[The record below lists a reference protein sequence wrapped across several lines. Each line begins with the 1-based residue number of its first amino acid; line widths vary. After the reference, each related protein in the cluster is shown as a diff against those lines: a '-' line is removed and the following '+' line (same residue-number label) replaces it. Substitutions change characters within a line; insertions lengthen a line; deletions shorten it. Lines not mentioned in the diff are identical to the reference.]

1 MTTAKE
7 NRSPGHA
14 AIIFN
19 RVMYAGFVLLAF
31 YFIVRAELPDAMIN
45 LGISLIFDPF
55 DQTVSWKNRPLYQ
68 RVWLLV
74 HVSIV
79 LALIGVIVL

>member
-14 AIIFN
+14 SIIFN
-19 RVMYAGFVLLAF
+19 RMMYAGFVLLAF
-31 YFIVRAELPDAMIN
+31 YFLVRGELTDAMTN

-79 LALIGVIVL
+79 LTVVGIIVF